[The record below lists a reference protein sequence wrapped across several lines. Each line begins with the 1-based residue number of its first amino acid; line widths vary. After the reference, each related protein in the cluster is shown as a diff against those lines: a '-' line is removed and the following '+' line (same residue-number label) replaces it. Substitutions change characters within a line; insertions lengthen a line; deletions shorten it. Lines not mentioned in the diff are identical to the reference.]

1 MGEFSLDPRL
11 QRDCHTLGEL
21 GGELG
26 GERGE
31 NLLLL
36 MDNSLLPWFVIV
48 PKENVTEIY
57 ELTHEKQL
65 EILDL
70 INKMSVFVNEHFNI
84 DKLNI
89 AAIGNI
95 VSQLHIHLVGRRRDD
110 YCWPGVVWGV
120 AQKEAYIKEEVSRI
134 KTLLIANVSKFNPV

>member
-1 MGEFSLDPRL
+1 M
-11 QRDCHTLGEL
+11 
-21 GGELG
+21 
-26 GERGE
+26 
-31 NLLLL
+31 L

>member
-1 MGEFSLDPRL
+1 MHEFSLDPRL
-11 QRDCHTLGEL
+11 QSDCHTLGEL
-21 GGELG
+21 
-26 GERGE
+26 GE

-57 ELTHEKQL
+57 ELTQEKQL
-65 EILDL
+65 EVLDL
-70 INKMSVFVNEHFNI
+70 INRISVFVKQHFNI

-120 AQKEAYIKEEVSRI
+120 AQKQVYKKQEVSRI
-134 KTLLIANVSKFNPV
+134 KMLLVSNILLFDPV

>member
-1 MGEFSLDPRL
+1 MHEFSLDPRL
-11 QRDCHTLGEL
+11 QNDCHTLGEL
-21 GGELG
+21 
-26 GERGE
+26 GE

-57 ELTHEKQL
+57 ELAQEKQL
-65 EILDL
+65 EVLDL
-70 INKMSVFVNEHFNI
+70 INRMSVFVKEHFNI

-120 AQKEAYIKEEVSRI
+120 AQKQAYTKAEVSRI
-134 KTLLIANVSKFNPV
+134 KTLLVSNISLFNPV